1 MKKQMRDLMKK
12 ITPRQRKPKEVQR
25 GMVPGAA
32 ELGADPEQFD
42 PPATRYTEEYA
53 AFVESMQE
61 RAQAEADQT
70 LN

>member
-1 MKKQMRDLMKK
+1 MKKQMRDLMRS

-25 GMVPGAA
+25 GMAPGAA
-32 ELGADPEQFD
+32 ELNVDPSEINIPD
-42 PPATRYTEEYA
+42 TRYTEEYA

-61 RAQAEADQT
+61 RAEAETDRD